1 MGELTMD
8 YEICP
13 ECAYV
18 LEYGETDTGN
28 TEDDTRRAAL
38 CEPWDERGWSAG
50 YEEQWGGCWCHICG
64 DYSDNYYIMER

>member
-1 MGELTMD
+1 MVTMD

-28 TEDDTRRAAL
+28 PERDARRASQ
-38 CEPWDERGWSAG
+38 CEPWNERGWCAG
-50 YEEQWGGCWCHICG
+50 YEERWGGNWCHICG
-64 DYSDNYYIMER
+64 AYSDNFYTLERD

>member
-1 MGELTMD
+1 MN

-28 TEDDTRRAAL
+28 PEDDVRRASL

-50 YEEQWGGCWCHICG
+50 DTEHWGGTRCDICG
-64 DYSDNYYIMER
+64 DYSGNFYTLDGGE